1 MKIQLLLFILFS
13 NLAIAQPYTDIV
25 NINYQYF
32 SATHDNNSAFKTKTD
47 DFNCNLFFPKEFKN
61 GNVFL
66 LRFNSEIL
74 KTSAE
79 KATSTVSSFAIPAG
93 FQFLS
98 KNKKW
103 KTITVVIP
111 KIASDFENAISLKDF
126 QLGAYF
132 LENYAITQNVK
143 LKAGLYYNK
152 ECFGNFFMPLVGL
165 DWKVNERLQF
175 FGVLPTNYKIEYNV
189 IKDKLYSGLSF
200 KSLTRSFT
208 ISQNKYVR
216 FDEILLKAFAEYKL
230 FKNFVIATEVGYSLG
245 KNPLLYDQN
254 SQSIET
260 TSTIYTPTKNYMVV
274 NFGIIYRIRKN

>member
-1 MKIQLLLFILFS
+1 MKKYLLLFLFFS

-74 KTSAE
+74 KSSTENSVA
-79 KATSTVSSFAIPAG
+79 TVSSFAIPVG

-111 KIASDFENAISLKDF
+111 KIASDFENAISSNDF
-126 QLGAYF
+126 QFGAYL
-132 LENYAITQNVK
+132 LENYVVTENVK
-143 LKAGLYYNK
+143 LKAGLYYNQ

-165 DWKVNERLQF
+165 DWKVNERLNL
-175 FGVLPTNYKIEYNV
+175 FGVLPTNYKIEYNIV
-189 IKDKLYSGLSF
+189 KDKLYSGLSF
-200 KSLTRSFT
+200 KSLTRSFN

-216 FDEILLKAFAEYKL
+216 FDEILLKTFAEYKL
-230 FKNFVIATEVGYSLG
+230 YKNFVIVTEIGYSLG
-245 KNPLLYDQN
+245 KNPLLYQTDTDV
-254 SQSIET
+254 ET
-260 TSTIYTPTKNYMVV
+260 TNAVYFSTKNYIIF
-274 NFGIIYRIRKN
+274 NFGIIYRIRNK